1 MSADQALAPI
11 LPGATIGCLG
21 GGQLGRM
28 MGYAARSMGY
38 DVHVLDPDPA
48 PSAAAIASKTI
59 TAAFSDV
66 AAAQELARGCDVVTL
81 EIEQIHPDVLD
92 AVAAITRLHPGRA
105 PVHII
110 QDRLRQ
116 KRWLHA
122 QAFPVGPFDSADS
135 ADTLA
140 GIVTRFGACIAK
152 STHGGYD
159 GRGQA
164 RLASASEAP
173 RAWDSLG
180 GRECIVEARIDID
193 FEISVLV
200 ARRADGV
207 TAVYEPSRNHH
218 TNGILTWAVV
228 PAIVD
233 DGLRTRAQELA
244 VAIAARI
251 GIVGLLAVELF
262 VTRDGTLLVNELA
275 PRPHNTYH
283 HSERAFGTSQFEMLV
298 RAVCGLPL
306 GSTDLLVPGAIVNL
320 LGEVWLQ
327 PAPADIPA
335 ALSVPSARLH
345 LYGKAGARGGRKMG
359 HLSATGATPGE
370 AVSRVLESYR
380 AMSPTTSSAFDV
392 HDPGL

>member
-1 MSADQALAPI
+1 MEPI

-48 PSAAAIASKTI
+48 PSAAAIASRTI
-59 TAAFSDV
+59 TAGFDDV

-81 EIEQIHPDVLD
+81 EIEGIHADVLD

-122 QAFPVGPFDSADS
+122 QGFPVGPFDSADS
-135 ADTLA
+135 AEALA
-140 GIVTRFGACIAK
+140 DVVTRFGASIAK
-152 STHGGYD
+152 STSGGYD

-164 RLASASEAP
+164 RLATAAEAP
-173 RAWDSLG
+173 AAWKSLG
-180 GRECIVEARIDID
+180 GRECIVEGRIDID
-193 FEISVLV
+193 FEIAALV
-200 ARRADGV
+200 ARRADGL
-207 TAVYEPSRNHH
+207 TAAYEPSRNHH

-228 PAIVD
+228 PAIVQ
-233 DGLRTRAQELA
+233 LEMRERATELA
-244 VAIAARI
+244 VDIATRI

-262 VTRDGTLLVNELA
+262 VTRDGALLVNELA

-306 GSTDLLVPGAIVNL
+306 GSTDLDVPGAIVNL
-320 LGEVWLQ
+320 LGDVWLQ
-327 PAPADIPA
+327 QSSPDLPA
-335 ALSVPSARLH
+335 ALSVPSTRLH
-345 LYGKAGARGGRKMG
+345 LYGKAGARAGRKMG

-370 AVSRVLESYR
+370 AVSRVLAAYR
-380 AMSPTTSSAFDV
+380 AMSPTTSGAFDV